1 MISVSEA
8 VGQALLGYHNSLL
21 LSVATFDYSSVIKV
35 TFARMADEIS
45 DDAWDVLNG
54 SGMGQGSE
62 SFSKFVRMT
71 SVGDLGRP
79 AISCTTIKTDDNAI
93 RQSILSF

>member
-1 MISVSEA
+1 MQGPVRSVIRAVPIAALKPMISVSEA
-8 VGQALLGYHNSLL
+8 VGQALLGCYNSLL

-62 SFSKFVRMT
+62 SFSRFVRM
-71 SVGDLGRP
+71 
-79 AISCTTIKTDDNAI
+79 
-93 RQSILSF
+93 